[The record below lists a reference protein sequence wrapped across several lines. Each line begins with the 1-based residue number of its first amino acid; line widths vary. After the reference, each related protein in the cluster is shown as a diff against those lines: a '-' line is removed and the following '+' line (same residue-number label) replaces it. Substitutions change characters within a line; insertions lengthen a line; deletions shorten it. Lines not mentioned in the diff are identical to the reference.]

1 MDSVKERLKAF
12 IEYKKISIRSF
23 ENRCGLSYGYV
34 NNMRVSIQPAKLKS
48 ISLQFPDLNKSWL
61 LTGEGEMLVPTE
73 GKTVATES
81 IGNYGSVF
89 KSSGIVSIPAKV
101 WDVIEKQADSL
112 KSKDKQIDESYFIIE
127 RFDSKIVFVVVSIRR
142 CFY

>member
-73 GKTVATES
+73 GITVACES
-81 IGNYGSVF
+81 IGIYGYVF
-89 KSSGIVSIPAKV
+89 KSSGMVSIPAKV

-112 KSKDKQIDESYFIIE
+112 KSKDKQIDDLISLLKGLIQ
-127 RFDSKIVFVVVSIRR
+127 K
-142 CFY
+142 

>member
-61 LTGEGEMLVPTE
+61 LTGEVEMLVPTE
-73 GKTVATES
+73 GTTVATES

-112 KSKDKQIDESYFIIE
+112 KSKDKQIDDLISLLKGLIQ
-127 RFDSKIVFVVVSIRR
+127 K
-142 CFY
+142 

>member
-48 ISLQFPDLNKSWL
+48 ISLQFPDL
-61 LTGEGEMLVPTE
+61 TGEGEMLVPTE

-81 IGNYGSVF
+81 IGNYGNVF

-112 KSKDKQIDESYFIIE
+112 KSKDKQIDDLISLLKGLIQ
-127 RFDSKIVFVVVSIRR
+127 K
-142 CFY
+142 

>member
-1 MDSVKERLKAF
+1 M
-12 IEYKKISIRSF
+12 
-23 ENRCGLSYGYV
+23 
-34 NNMRVSIQPAKLKS
+34 KS

-112 KSKDKQIDESYFIIE
+112 KSKDKQIDDLISLLKGLIQ
-127 RFDSKIVFVVVSIRR
+127 K
-142 CFY
+142 

>member
-1 MDSVKERLKAF
+1 MWLIIWVCKQYAGF
-12 IEYKKISIRSF
+12 YT
-23 ENRCGLSYGYV
+23 
-34 NNMRVSIQPAKLKS
+34 PAKLKS

-81 IGNYGSVF
+81 IGNYGNVF

-112 KSKDKQIDESYFIIE
+112 KSKDKQIDDLISLLKGLIQ
-127 RFDSKIVFVVVSIRR
+127 K
-142 CFY
+142 

>member
-73 GKTVATES
+73 GKNVATES

-112 KSKDKQIDESYFIIE
+112 KSKDKQIDDLISLLKGLIQ
-127 RFDSKIVFVVVSIRR
+127 K
-142 CFY
+142 

>member
-34 NNMRVSIQPAKLKS
+34 NNMRVPIQPAKLKS

-112 KSKDKQIDESYFIIE
+112 KSKDKQIDDLISLLKGLIQ
-127 RFDSKIVFVVVSIRR
+127 K
-142 CFY
+142 

>member
-112 KSKDKQIDESYFIIE
+112 KSKD
-127 RFDSKIVFVVVSIRR
+127 
-142 CFY
+142 

>member
-34 NNMRVSIQPAKLKS
+34 NNMRVSIQPA
-48 ISLQFPDLNKSWL
+48 NKSWL

-81 IGNYGSVF
+81 IGNYGNVF

-112 KSKDKQIDESYFIIE
+112 KSKDKQIDDLISLLKGLIQ
-127 RFDSKIVFVVVSIRR
+127 K
-142 CFY
+142 

>member
-73 GKTVATES
+73 GKIVATES

-112 KSKDKQIDESYFIIE
+112 KSKDKQIDDLISLLKGLIQ
-127 RFDSKIVFVVVSIRR
+127 K
-142 CFY
+142 

>member
-48 ISLQFPDLNKSWL
+48 ISIQFPDLNKSWL
-61 LTGEGEMLVPTE
+61 LTGEGEMLVTSE
-73 GKTVATES
+73 KTSLATEAVS
-81 IGNYGSVF
+81 GYGNVF
-89 KSSGIVSIPAKV
+89 KSPGIVSIPAKV

-112 KSKDKQIDESYFIIE
+112 KSKDKQIDDLISLLK
-127 RFDSKIVFVVVSIRR
+127 DLIRK
-142 CFY
+142 

>member
-1 MDSVKERLKAF
+1 MGQKT
-12 IEYKKISIRSF
+12 
-23 ENRCGLSYGYV
+23 
-34 NNMRVSIQPAKLKS
+34 IQPAKLKS

-81 IGNYGSVF
+81 IGNYGNVF

-112 KSKDKQIDESYFIIE
+112 KSKDKQIDDLISLLKGLIQ
-127 RFDSKIVFVVVSIRR
+127 K
-142 CFY
+142 

>member
-73 GKTVATES
+73 GKTVIMVVYLSLRES
-81 IGNYGSVF
+81 FLFRLKFGML
-89 KSSGIVSIPAKV
+89 
-101 WDVIEKQADSL
+101 L
-112 KSKDKQIDESYFIIE
+112 KSRQT
-127 RFDSKIVFVVVSIRR
+127 V
-142 CFY
+142 

>member
-1 MDSVKERLKAF
+1 MWLIIWVCKQYAGFYTAGK
-12 IEYKKISIRSF
+12 IEKHIS
-23 ENRCGLSYGYV
+23 
-34 NNMRVSIQPAKLKS
+34 
-48 ISLQFPDLNKSWL
+48 QFPDLNKSWL

-112 KSKDKQIDESYFIIE
+112 KSKDKQIDDLISLLKGLIQ
-127 RFDSKIVFVVVSIRR
+127 K
-142 CFY
+142 

>member
-61 LTGEGEMLVPTE
+61 LTGEWEMLVPTE

-112 KSKDKQIDESYFIIE
+112 KSKDKQIDDLISLLKGLIQ
-127 RFDSKIVFVVVSIRR
+127 K
-142 CFY
+142 

>member
-61 LTGEGEMLVPTE
+61 LTGEWEMLVPTE

-81 IGNYGSVF
+81 IGNYGNVF

-112 KSKDKQIDESYFIIE
+112 KSKDKQIDDLISLLKGLIQ
-127 RFDSKIVFVVVSIRR
+127 K
-142 CFY
+142 

>member
-61 LTGEGEMLVPTE
+61 LTGEGEMLEPTE
-73 GKTVATES
+73 GKNVATES

-112 KSKDKQIDESYFIIE
+112 KSKDKQIDDLISLLKGLIQ
-127 RFDSKIVFVVVSIRR
+127 K
-142 CFY
+142 

>member
-23 ENRCGLSYGYV
+23 ENRCGLSY
-34 NNMRVSIQPAKLKS
+34 
-48 ISLQFPDLNKSWL
+48 
-61 LTGEGEMLVPTE
+61 
-73 GKTVATES
+73 
-81 IGNYGSVF
+81 GNYGSVF

-112 KSKDKQIDESYFIIE
+112 KSKDKQIDDLISLLKGLIQ
-127 RFDSKIVFVVVSIRR
+127 K
-142 CFY
+142 

>member
-73 GKTVATES
+73 GTTVATES
-81 IGNYGSVF
+81 IGNYVGVF
-89 KSSGIVSIPAKV
+89 NSSGIVSIPAKV

-112 KSKDKQIDESYFIIE
+112 KSKDKQIDDLISLLKGLIQ
-127 RFDSKIVFVVVSIRR
+127 K
-142 CFY
+142 

>member
-73 GKTVATES
+73 GKPVATES

-112 KSKDKQIDESYFIIE
+112 KSKDKQIDDLISLLKGLIQ
-127 RFDSKIVFVVVSIRR
+127 K
-142 CFY
+142 

>member
-101 WDVIEKQADSL
+101 WDVI
-112 KSKDKQIDESYFIIE
+112 
-127 RFDSKIVFVVVSIRR
+127 
-142 CFY
+142 

>member
-1 MDSVKERLKAF
+1 MGQKT
-12 IEYKKISIRSF
+12 
-23 ENRCGLSYGYV
+23 
-34 NNMRVSIQPAKLKS
+34 IQPAKLKS

-61 LTGEGEMLVPTE
+61 LTGEGEMLIPTE

-101 WDVIEKQADSL
+101 WEVIEKQADSL
-112 KSKDKQIDESYFIIE
+112 KSKDKQIDDLISLLKGLIQ
-127 RFDSKIVFVVVSIRR
+127 K
-142 CFY
+142 

>member
-73 GKTVATES
+73 GKNVATES

-89 KSSGIVSIPAKV
+89 KSSGIVSSPAKV
-101 WDVIEKQADSL
+101 WDVIENQADSL
-112 KSKDKQIDESYFIIE
+112 KSKDKQIDDLISLLKGLIQ
-127 RFDSKIVFVVVSIRR
+127 K
-142 CFY
+142 

>member
-61 LTGEGEMLVPTE
+61 LTGEGEMFVPKE
-73 GKTVATES
+73 GKPVATES

-112 KSKDKQIDESYFIIE
+112 KSKDKQIDDLISLLKGLIQ
-127 RFDSKIVFVVVSIRR
+127 K
-142 CFY
+142 

>member
-73 GKTVATES
+73 GTTVATES

-112 KSKDKQIDESYFIIE
+112 KSKDKQIDDLISLLKGLIQ
-127 RFDSKIVFVVVSIRR
+127 K
-142 CFY
+142 

>member
-61 LTGEGEMLVPTE
+61 LTGEGEMLVATE

-112 KSKDKQIDESYFIIE
+112 KSKDKQIDDLISLLKGLIQ
-127 RFDSKIVFVVVSIRR
+127 K
-142 CFY
+142 

>member
-73 GKTVATES
+73 VKTVATES
-81 IGNYGSVF
+81 IGNYGNVF
-89 KSSGIVSIPAKV
+89 KSSVIVSIPAKV

-112 KSKDKQIDESYFIIE
+112 KSKDKQIDDLISLLKGLIQ
-127 RFDSKIVFVVVSIRR
+127 K
-142 CFY
+142 

>member
-73 GKTVATES
+73 RKTVATES

-112 KSKDKQIDESYFIIE
+112 KSKDKQIDDLISLLKGLIQ
-127 RFDSKIVFVVVSIRR
+127 K
-142 CFY
+142 

>member
-48 ISLQFPDLNKSWL
+48 ISLQFPDPEQK
-61 LTGEGEMLVPTE
+61 LV
-73 GKTVATES
+73 V
-81 IGNYGSVF
+81 
-89 KSSGIVSIPAKV
+89 
-101 WDVIEKQADSL
+101 D
-112 KSKDKQIDESYFIIE
+112 
-127 RFDSKIVFVVVSIRR
+127 RR
-142 CFY
+142 GGDACSHRRENRSDRIYR

>member
-73 GKTVATES
+73 GNTVATES
-81 IGNYGSVF
+81 IGNYGNVF

-112 KSKDKQIDESYFIIE
+112 KSKDKQIDDLIGKY
-127 RFDSKIVFVVVSIRR
+127 KVT
-142 CFY
+142 